1 MVQHVIG
8 EDAGGKR
15 NEGTK
20 RNVGENQKHK
30 HSKMVGPS
38 EGGKSIR
45 PIEWNKMKSSKHNSI
60 GKLEKQSL
68 DFNWIL
74 IGFNFNILLCLLNQ
88 GNVFNSK

>member
-8 EDAGGKR
+8 EDEGGKR
-15 NEGTK
+15 NEGAK

-45 PIEWNKMKSSKHNSI
+45 PIEIEW
-60 GKLEKQSL
+60 KQSL
-68 DFNWIL
+68 EFN
-74 IGFNFNILLCLLNQ
+74 
-88 GNVFNSK
+88 

>member
-8 EDAGGKR
+8 EDEGGKR
-15 NEGTK
+15 NEGAK

-45 PIEWNKMKSSKHNSI
+45 RPIEW
-60 GKLEKQSL
+60 KQSL
-68 DFNWIL
+68 EFN
-74 IGFNFNILLCLLNQ
+74 
-88 GNVFNSK
+88 